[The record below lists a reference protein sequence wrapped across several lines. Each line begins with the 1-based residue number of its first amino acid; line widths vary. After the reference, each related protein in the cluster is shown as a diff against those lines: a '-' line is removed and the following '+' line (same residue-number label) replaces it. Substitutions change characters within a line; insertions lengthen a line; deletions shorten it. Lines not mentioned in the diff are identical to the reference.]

1 VTLVADIIKG
11 SVVLP
16 DRREIPEWAAAEV
29 DFGNAEAFKGPFDI
43 NNVPWIREMMRAF
56 KDPTVRIVT
65 MIAPPQESGKT
76 KGAEVCLAWRITTA
90 PAKMAFNTS
99 TNVSAQKWQETRWEQ
114 MHQAVPAMVKKL
126 SPNPNHK
133 KKGRIIFADKTFLL
147 IQGAETP
154 ANRQSDTVEVQIN
167 DELHLWERPWVTQMH
182 SRTKAYKD
190 TKKILNISLGG
201 DEGSELHELWTEGCQ
216 GEWSHHCPKCSQ
228 PFQYVFNNQRPDC
241 NIRFDLTKVIQH
253 ADGRLDLTE
262 FDKTVHVVC
271 PRPGCAHRMDY
282 DEEMLVKLNQGGRYV
297 LMNPGA
303 NAEKVSLHVNSFAIG
318 RRRWS
323 EILLPWVRMNLRGGI
338 FAPDILRT
346 FICEELA
353 EFWKEKPMV
362 VSSEIRLGSYTR
374 AEILKPGMWQDEW
387 IRVFLGDNQ
396 RGSKGDV
403 PHRWYLCR
411 AFARDGRSR
420 LVDCGRI
427 NEWSKFRDKQ
437 IELGVPEWST
447 ARPGPWTCVD
457 RRYNPVEVDEI
468 CARYKWFG
476 LMGDDSEA
484 YLHSKDSPHAGKLMP
499 FSEARYIDIG
509 FGTQDQGRRHA
520 IYHLWSSQKVQDML
534 AILRDGKANSYEVP
548 SDIMTWCPEYADH
561 INSHRQVMEQTR
573 VGQEKRVW
581 KRIGGWPDHLYD
593 CECEAIVLGLMA
605 GVFKPE

>member
-303 NAEKVSLHVNSFAIG
+303 SAEKVSLHVNSFAIG

-403 PHRWYLCR
+403 PTSVVSVPGLR
-411 AFARDGRSR
+411 ARRPQPAGGLRAHQRVVEIPGQADRAGRAGMVDGPARSLDLRGSPLQSGRGRRNLRALQMVRADGRR
-420 LVDCGRI
+420 
-427 NEWSKFRDKQ
+427 FRSLPALQ
-437 IELGVPEWST
+437 RFA
-447 ARPGPWTCVD
+447 ARRQTD
-457 RRYNPVEVDEI
+457 AFLRS
-468 CARYKWFG
+468 A
-476 LMGDDSEA
+476 
-484 YLHSKDSPHAGKLMP
+484 LH
-499 FSEARYIDIG
+499 
-509 FGTQDQGRRHA
+509 
-520 IYHLWSSQKVQDML
+520 
-534 AILRDGKANSYEVP
+534 
-548 SDIMTWCPEYADH
+548 
-561 INSHRQVMEQTR
+561 
-573 VGQEKRVW
+573 
-581 KRIGGWPDHLYD
+581 
-593 CECEAIVLGLMA
+593 
-605 GVFKPE
+605 